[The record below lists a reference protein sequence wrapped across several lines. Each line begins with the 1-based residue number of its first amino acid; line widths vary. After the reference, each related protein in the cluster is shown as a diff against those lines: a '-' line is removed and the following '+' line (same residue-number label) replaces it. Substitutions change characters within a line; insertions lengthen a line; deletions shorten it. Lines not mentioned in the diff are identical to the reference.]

1 MENFFSEN
9 SLKNLKENCDC
20 ITYLSLL
27 CWFQEHILP
36 IPKGPGKQPH
46 PNSKDELTGK
56 LHLKLQLFQLA
67 GRMPQLQSKQGQRKL
82 SPSWSSPRFV
92 IASVVKRKLQR
103 SSVLV
108 LLIHLCLL
116 SSIFNFFLESW
127 LILKHKSR
135 SSRDK
140 FGGSNWPRLLL
151 DWKSRNLFER
161 SQGR

>member
-82 SPSWSSPRFV
+82 SPSWSSPRFG

-108 LLIHLCLL
+108 LLIHFCLL
-116 SSIFNFFLESW
+116 SSSFLYVMLAILRIVRKLVLTLVP
-127 LILKHKSR
+127 LIIVIKSTAYIGTSAHHALIR
-135 SSRDK
+135 R
-140 FGGSNWPRLLL
+140 
-151 DWKSRNLFER
+151 
-161 SQGR
+161 